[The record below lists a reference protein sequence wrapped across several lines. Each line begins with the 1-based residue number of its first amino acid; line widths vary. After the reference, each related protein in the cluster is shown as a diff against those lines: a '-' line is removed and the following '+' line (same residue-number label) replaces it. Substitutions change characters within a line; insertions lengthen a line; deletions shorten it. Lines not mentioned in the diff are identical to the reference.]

1 MLYSQSVLKLVFSH
15 EHRDKIVL
23 THKKQF
29 YRYKHLTKNFIRP
42 ENIKLKLHRKCQA
55 IEENNFLWE
64 IRFLYISLPEYISI
78 NILTRI
84 LSTKPEFV

>member
-55 IEENNFLWE
+55 IEENNFFHGKLD
-64 IRFLYISLPEYISI
+64 FFISLSP
-78 NILTRI
+78 NIYL
-84 LSTKPEFV
+84 